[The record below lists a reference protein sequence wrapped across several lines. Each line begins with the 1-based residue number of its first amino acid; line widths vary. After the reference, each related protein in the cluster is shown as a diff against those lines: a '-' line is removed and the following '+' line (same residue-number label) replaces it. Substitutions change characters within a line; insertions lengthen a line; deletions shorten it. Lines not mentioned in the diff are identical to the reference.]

1 MCVDNTDVRTLRA
14 QRDRR
19 SLVIRFGHPTNLRN
33 PLSRRG
39 FLLGASGAALASASA
54 LAQGA
59 NTGILGSQA
68 EWRQQYD
75 SSPLRNRPVK
85 SSAPILSP
93 QTIAAT
99 EQAVALL
106 QQQMQAGGW
115 PQLPSNVRLKLGVR
129 HPNVAALRLRLI
141 AGGDL
146 DQTNANSQIFD
157 SYVEAGVKRFQ
168 ERHGLGAT
176 GVVGPQT
183 FAAFNVPADVRLRQ
197 LEINLV
203 RLKSFGQNLTGRYV
217 MANIPAAY
225 VETVENNVVATR
237 HVAGVGKMDRQS
249 PIMTAR
255 VLDINF
261 NPFWTVPASIIRK
274 DLIPRMQKDPNYL
287 TEQKIR
293 IYNRQGQELQ
303 PQQVNWN
310 SNEATNYMFRQD
322 PGGEFNSLG
331 FVRINIANPHGVYM
345 HDTPAKGIFG
355 DDFRFVSSGCI
366 RVQNVRD
373 FVAWILKD
381 TPGWDRAQIDA
392 AIRSGQRIDAR
403 PPAPIPCHWVYITA
417 WATPEGAVQFRDDI
431 YGRDGFGPGAV
442 TAAIQA
448 GNSEPEE

>member
-1 MCVDNTDVRTLRA
+1 M
-14 QRDRR
+14 DRR
-19 SLVIRFGHPTNLRN
+19 L
-33 PLSRRG
+33 
-39 FLLGASGAALASASA
+39 FLLGAASSTAALSTTAAVA
-54 LAQGA
+54 APG
-59 NTGILGSQA
+59 NGGIVGGQA

-75 SSPLRNRPVK
+75 SSPIRNKPVK

-99 EQAVALL
+99 EQAIGLM
-106 QQQMQAGGW
+106 QQVVQRGGW
-115 PQLPSNVRLKLGVR
+115 QPLPTAQRLKLGIKHQSV
-129 HPNVAALRLRLI
+129 VALRGRLI
-141 AGGDL
+141 TGGDL
-146 DQTNANSQIFD
+146 DGTNANSPIFD

-168 ERHGLGAT
+168 ERHGLGDT

-203 RLKSFGQNLTGRYV
+203 RLKTFGQNLNGRYL

-249 PIMTAR
+249 PIMSAK
-255 VLDINF
+255 VLDVNF

-274 DLIPRMQKDPNYL
+274 DLIPRMQKDSNYL

-293 IYNRQGQELQ
+293 IYNKAGQELQ

-381 TPGWDRAQIDA
+381 TPGWDRDQIEA
-392 AIRSGQRIDAR
+392 AIRSGQRQDAR
-403 PPAPIPCHWVYITA
+403 PPQPIPVYWVYITA
-417 WATPEGAVQFRDDI
+417 WATPEGAMQFRDDI

-448 GNSEPEE
+448 GDSEPE